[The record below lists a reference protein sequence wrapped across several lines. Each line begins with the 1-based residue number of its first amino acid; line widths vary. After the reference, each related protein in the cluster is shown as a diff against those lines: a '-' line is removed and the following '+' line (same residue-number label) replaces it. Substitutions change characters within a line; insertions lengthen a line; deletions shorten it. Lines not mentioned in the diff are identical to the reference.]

1 MRAKGNKGEKKA
13 VKFLRKKGY
22 QILSTNFQCRLGE
35 IDIIAKENDVIVFVE
50 VKLRENF
57 SFGTANEAI
66 SPQKISKLIL
76 TAKYW
81 IAQEGV
87 EVPCRFDVISINNNE
102 IEQIEN
108 AFTL

>member
-1 MRAKGNKGEKKA
+1 MRAKGNKGEKQA

-22 QILSTNFQCRLGE
+22 QILSTNFKCKLGE
-35 IDIIAKENDVIVFVE
+35 IDIIAKKDDVIVFIE
-50 VKLRENF
+50 VKFRENF
-57 SFGTANEAI
+57 SFGMANESI
-66 SPQKISKLIL
+66 SPQKINKLIL

-81 IAQEGV
+81 IAQEGI